1 MQYAERG
8 LGSGSGFLCILSWL
22 LCDHLSLP
30 VQFDG
35 LERLFAEMACY
46 ASSGMLNP
54 TN

>member
-1 MQYAERG
+1 
-8 LGSGSGFLCILSWL
+8 
-22 LCDHLSLP
+22 